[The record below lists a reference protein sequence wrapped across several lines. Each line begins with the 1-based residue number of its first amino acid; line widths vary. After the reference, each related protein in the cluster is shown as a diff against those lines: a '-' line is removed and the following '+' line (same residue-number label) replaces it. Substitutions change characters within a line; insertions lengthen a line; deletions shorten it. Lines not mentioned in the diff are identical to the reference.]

1 MTKRTQGR
9 IAFVL
14 LCVCVCVFL
23 GCMIAA
29 FASLVN
35 PPAEIWRVVILS
47 VACVS
52 FAGCA
57 FLDNH
62 LRHSP
67 PEIIDVATDA
77 AGPFGEGLLQEQQS
91 GKREGAVT
99 GSSAPVPFRR
109 GN

>member
-35 PPAEIWRVVILS
+35 PPANPPAEIWRVVILS

-52 FAGCA
+52 FAGCT
-57 FLDNH
+57 FTLK
-62 LRHSP
+62 LLS
-67 PEIIDVATDA
+67 EYDVATDSA